1 MQPMIALVCVLVL
14 VVVAYWILRPRPAP
28 PTPTCVSARG
38 APGTCDTDS
47 DCNAPNGACQK
58 NSEGACVCVCAPG
71 YSGAKC
77 QTKGIP
83 YNSYQC
89 MGPNKVPP
97 NPPPGNKN
105 GMCVCP
111 PGSWASGI
119 DPTTGQWV
127 QCLGCAEGWGPL
139 GASNACTLQWKNGAV
154 IYTNNC
160 YQANFGEACSAEF
173 GQFASQTGPNGEKGG
188 ASYQGEFCAATSPSG
203 NPSCSACTAAGGSTQ
218 VGCTVSGW
226 LNPNYPPVNCDQQR
240 KCSSYSCLV

>member
-71 YSGAKC
+71 YSGTKC

-111 PGSWASGI
+111 PGSWASGV

-139 GASNACTLQWKNGAV
+139 GASSGRTARS
-154 IYTNNC
+154 YTRTTATR
-160 YQANFGEACSAEF
+160 QTSVKRVAPSSASLPAKQGPTEKKAARATRANSVRRPALREILPAALARPPEAA
-173 GQFASQTGPNGEKGG
+173 PK
-188 ASYQGEFCAATSPSG
+188 
-203 NPSCSACTAAGGSTQ
+203 
-218 VGCTVSGW
+218 
-226 LNPNYPPVNCDQQR
+226 
-240 KCSSYSCLV
+240 